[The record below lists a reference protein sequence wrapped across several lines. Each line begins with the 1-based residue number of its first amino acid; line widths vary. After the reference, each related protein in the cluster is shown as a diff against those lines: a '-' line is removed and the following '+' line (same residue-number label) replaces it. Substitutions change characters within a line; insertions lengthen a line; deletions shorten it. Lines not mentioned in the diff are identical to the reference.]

1 MQTRLDPYFLLWSL
15 SVPPTRSGAL
25 GSTVQGTHAGT
36 ANRSLQQQLMLN
48 AFKPQTAVRGLPPPT
63 AYLLKRHGSVSE
75 RWALMPAASPPLC
88 CTPKADSLPATP
100 GCPAASGSWGALLSA
115 SRPRYRWQTPSSTHP
130 GLWAEAGNGAQL
142 LQLSLLPPGEVTA
155 ELERKPVHQDSNW
168 HSDREVG
175 ALSSCLACYATMC
188 TPERLSL
195 KGMVFYLRT

>member
-1 MQTRLDPYFLLWSL
+1 MQTRLDPDFLLWSL
-15 SVPPTRSGAL
+15 SVPPTRRGAL

-48 AFKPQTAVRGLPPPT
+48 AFKPQTAVRGLPPPK

-115 SRPRYRWQTPSSTHP
+115 SRPRY
-130 GLWAEAGNGAQL
+130 G
-142 LQLSLLPPGEVTA
+142 LPP
-155 ELERKPVHQDSNW
+155 VHTQGCGLKQ
-168 HSDREVG
+168 EMG
-175 ALSSCLACYATMC
+175 LSSFSSHCCRPGRLQQSWSASQFTR
-188 TPERLSL
+188 TPTGTPTGRWVL
-195 KGMVFYLRT
+195 